1 MTLNSLDV
9 QNKTFN
15 PQFRGFSK
23 HEVDEFLDIVVRDYD
38 EFAQTIKDQERELK
52 ALRERVKYFDDMKDS
67 LNKSIVVAQDAADNL
82 REQAKSEADTLKI
95 NSEKESADIIAN
107 AGQKSSLIIEAAKK
121 EAGFIL
127 NAASDDARKLVRDTD
142 DLKRKMRLYHQ
153 RMTSIIENQLA
164 SIQSDD
170 WAEIFRPTQDYAI
183 NPEEKLQMIIEE
195 HLENAESTLVKT
207 QAIKPLTDEDIQQA
221 DKKNKELE
229 EETESIEPSEIS
241 EKIEVTDE
249 VKEEVQ
255 VAVGVVSDDS
265 QIDQETDTPKV
276 DDSEIFP
283 ELEAKAPAETTEVV
297 EKDNQET
304 IELSELKN

>member
-82 REQAKSEADTLKI
+82 REQAKSEADTLRI

-183 NPEEKLQMIIEE
+183 NPEEKLQSIIEE
-195 HLENAESTLVKT
+195 HLENAETTLAKT
-207 QAIKPLTDEDIQQA
+207 QAIKPLTDEDIAQA
-221 DKKNKELE
+221 NETSDEP
-229 EETESIEPSEIS
+229 ETETIVSEEIVV
-241 EKIEVTDE
+241 ETEVPDE
-249 VKEEVQ
+249 VKEEVEIT
-255 VAVGVVSDDS
+255 DDS
-265 QIDQETDTPKV
+265 NEESEVEAPKA

-283 ELEAKAPAETTEVV
+283 ELDSKAPAETAEVV

-304 IELSELKN
+304 IDLSELKN

>member
-1 MTLNSLDV
+1 MALNSLDV

-82 REQAKSEADTLKI
+82 REQAKSEADTLRI

-183 NPEEKLQMIIEE
+183 NPEEKLQSIIEE
-195 HLENAESTLVKT
+195 HLENAESTLAKT
-207 QAIKPLTDEDIQQA
+207 QAIKPLTDEDIAQA
-221 DKKNKELE
+221 NETSD
-229 EETESIEPSEIS
+229 ETETIVSEEIVF
-241 EKIEVTDE
+241 ETEVPDE
-249 VKEEVQ
+249 VKEEVEITDE
-255 VAVGVVSDDS
+255 ANTTDDS
-265 QIDQETDTPKV
+265 NEESEVEAPKA

-283 ELEAKAPAETTEVV
+283 ELDSKAPAETAEVV

-304 IELSELKN
+304 IDLSELKN